1 MSKEQRPVAIFL
13 HAKWCRFCKNMEQTT
28 FQDADIV
35 SLLNKNYYFISFD
48 GEQKEE
54 VGFRNHQ
61 FKYQPT
67 GRDMGTHE
75 LAAALG
81 NVDGQ
86 LVYPTFVLLNPKY
99 EIIFQYNAFLN
110 SQDLEKILEEGVKE
124 EGRR

>member
-1 MSKEQRPVAIFL
+1 
-13 HAKWCRFCKNMEQTT
+13 MEQTT

-35 SLLNKNYYFISFD
+35 SLLNKKYYFISFD

-54 VGFRNHQ
+54 VAFRNHQ

-75 LAAALG
+75 LATALG

-99 EIIFQYNAFLN
+99 EIVFQYNAFLN
-110 SQDLEKILEEGVKE
+110 SQDLEKILEEGVK
-124 EGRR
+124 